1 MKSLPHK
8 KNSTAFIILL
18 KNWKNCAIKDWWNIS
33 GKGNNKNASP
43 SAYDF
48 SKLKRKPDFCHYLSK
63 IYVHIPIW
71 PTINKSNLI
80 RLLIGLWHFVSIRIV
95 KWATCRF
102 TRPHCGCFCCSKGRC
117 WCRSSGYNNITLT
130 EKGNLKMS
138 VNSTYT
144 YIFFQRVDKKYT

>member
-1 MKSLPHK
+1 MEFKVGKGTIKMLPLLPMTSL
-8 KNSTAFIILL
+8 
-18 KNWKNCAIKDWWNIS
+18 NWKENF
-33 GKGNNKNASP
+33 G
-43 SAYDF
+43 F
-48 SKLKRKPDFCHYLSK
+48 LSK

-138 VNSTYT
+138 VNSTYL
-144 YIFFQRVDKKYT
+144 YIFSKSRQKVYLNTFTQYIPVIIGGVWFIFEWI